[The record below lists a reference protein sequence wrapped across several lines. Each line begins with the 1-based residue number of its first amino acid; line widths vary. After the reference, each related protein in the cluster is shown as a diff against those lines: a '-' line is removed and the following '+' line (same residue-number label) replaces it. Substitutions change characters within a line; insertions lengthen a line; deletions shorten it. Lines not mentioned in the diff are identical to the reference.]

1 MRALRQWWRR
11 RQVGDGEW
19 ACLLQPAPPGEW
31 VSLDLETTG
40 LDPRTD
46 HILSLAAVPVRDG
59 RVLTSERFERRVR
72 ADREFGI
79 ESIRH
84 HRITPA
90 EAAEGLPVTAVVREF
105 LHWLQGRTLLGYH
118 LGFDLAML
126 SPHVR
131 ALTGFGLPNPRV
143 ELADAFATRARR
155 ALPNAP
161 PNLDFQHI
169 AGSLGIPVLGRHSA
183 LGDAVTVGLCWLALQ
198 DARRP
203 AAGADGR
210 GRIARPTGSRTTKG
224 E

>member
-1 MRALRQWWRR
+1 MRAFRRWWLKRKAR
-11 RQVGDGEW
+11 DGEW
-19 ACLLQPAPPGEW
+19 AGLLRPAPPGEW

-40 LDPRTD
+40 LDPKQD

-59 RVLTSERFERRVR
+59 RVLTSERFERRIR
-72 ADREFGI
+72 ADRAFGI

-84 HRITPA
+84 HRITPD
-90 EAAEGLPVTAVVREF
+90 EAAEGVAVTAAVREF
-105 LHWLQGRTLLGYH
+105 LHWLEGRTLLGYH

-143 ELADAFATRARR
+143 DLADAFAARERR
-155 ALPNAP
+155 AQPNAP

-169 AGSLGIPVLGRHSA
+169 ATTLGVTVLGRHSA

-198 DARRP
+198 APRGTAANARRP
-203 AAGADGR
+203 
-210 GRIARPTGSRTTKG
+210 
-224 E
+224 

>member
-1 MRALRQWWRR
+1 MRAFRRWWLKRKA
-11 RQVGDGEW
+11 GDGEW
-19 ACLLQPAPPGEW
+19 GGLLRPAPPGEW

-40 LDPRTD
+40 LDPKRD

-59 RVLTSERFERRVR
+59 RVLTSERFERRIR
-72 ADREFGI
+72 ADRQFGI

-84 HRITPA
+84 HHITPD
-90 EAAEGLPVTAVVREF
+90 EAAEGIAVTGAVRDF
-105 LHWLQGRTLLGYH
+105 LNWLEGRALLGYH

-143 ELADAFATRARR
+143 DLAAAFAARARR
-155 ALPNAP
+155 ARPDVP

-169 AGSLGIPVLGRHSA
+169 ADSLGVPVLGRHSA

-198 DARRP
+198 APRGP
-203 AAGADGR
+203 APGDR
-210 GRIARPTGSRTTKG
+210 GQ
-224 E
+224 